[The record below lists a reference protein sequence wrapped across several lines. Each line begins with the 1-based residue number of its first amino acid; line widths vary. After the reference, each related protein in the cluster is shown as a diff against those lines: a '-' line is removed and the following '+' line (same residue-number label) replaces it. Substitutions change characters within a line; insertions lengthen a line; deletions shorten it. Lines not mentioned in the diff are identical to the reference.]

1 MEDSYHFLRYAWLW
15 LLWRTNAHLQ
25 TENSTAPVTR
35 SPGYWYGLWR
45 ARKLLFQIL
54 PSNQNVADGLERWRW
69 KVGRFN
75 DWKNKWVC
83 HGRMMNEFSQKLSL
97 VFVWFRAP
105 PWLTSSGSNGSL
117 FFDRKYSREKWNF
130 LCIGKPKSFSSW
142 EMERSVTSRSE
153 IKCPTQ

>member
-1 MEDSYHFLRYAWLW
+1 MPGRDFYEE
-15 LLWRTNAHLQ
+15 RTHIYRRKI
-25 TENSTAPVTR
+25 APVTR

-54 PSNQNVADGLERWRW
+54 PSNQNVADGLERWGW
-69 KVGRFN
+69 KVGRQRLKEQMSLSRSDDERIFT
-75 DWKNKWVC
+75 KPVTRVC
-83 HGRMMNEFSQKLSL
+83 LISCPSLAYFIQLQLFPFFSI
-97 VFVWFRAP
+97 VNIRG
-105 PWLTSSGSNGSL
+105 T
-117 FFDRKYSREKWNF
+117 KWNF